1 MSFIRI
7 MTNFNIELEFPAAP
21 FHRRLLAWILDV
33 VFLSLFVTICVKI
46 MNSLAQDD
54 AENMVWVVFIFMLI
68 VVLCYHL
75 ICEVTMNGQ
84 SLGKKITGIRV
95 VNENGGQPSI
105 GQFVI
110 RWLIRTSDLM
120 AVIILFAAALAAETK
135 NGSLEVFWYV
145 SIPMGL
151 FIADVIL
158 VNASKKNQR
167 LGDMLANTLLIR
179 TTEKHSITDT
189 VFLNINEN
197 YVPSFPQVMRLSD
210 RDINSLKGILDTA
223 RKRGDYDLA
232 EMASNKIRNHLQI
245 QTNLSPFDFLE
256 VLLKDYNYLSAN

>member
-33 VFLSLFVTICVKI
+33 IFLSLFMTMMVKI
-46 MNSLAQDD
+46 MNSFDNGSESLSWA
-54 AENMVWVVFIFMLI
+54 VFIFSL
-68 VVLCYHL
+68 VVLLCYHL
-75 ICEVTMNGQ
+75 ICEITMNGQ

-120 AVIILFAAALAAETK
+120 VIVIVFAAATVSQDR
-135 NGSLEVFWYV
+135 NSSLDTFWYV
-145 SIPMGL
+145 AIPMGL
-151 FIADVIL
+151 FIADVVL

-167 LGDMLANTLLIR
+167 LGDMLANTILIR
-179 TTEKHSITDT
+179 TVEKQSITDT
-189 VFLNINEN
+189 VFLNIHDS

-245 QTNLSPFDFLE
+245 QTTLSPFDFLE

>member
-33 VFLSLFVTICVKI
+33 VFLSLFVTICIKI
-46 MNSLAQDD
+46 INSLAEDN
-54 AENMVWVVFIFMLI
+54 AENMIWVVFIFMLI

-120 AVIILFAAALAAETK
+120 AVIILFAAALASETK
-135 NGSLEVFWYV
+135 NRNLEVFWYV

-189 VFLNINEN
+189 VFLNVNEN
-197 YVPSFPQVMRLSD
+197 Y
-210 RDINSLKGILDTA
+210 
-223 RKRGDYDLA
+223 
-232 EMASNKIRNHLQI
+232 
-245 QTNLSPFDFLE
+245 
-256 VLLKDYNYLSAN
+256 

>member
-1 MSFIRI
+1 
-7 MTNFNIELEFPAAP
+7 
-21 FHRRLLAWILDV
+21 
-33 VFLSLFVTICVKI
+33 
-46 MNSLAQDD
+46 
-54 AENMVWVVFIFMLI
+54 VFIFMLI

-120 AVIILFAAALAAETK
+120 AVIILFAAALAAETRDS
-135 NGSLEVFWYV
+135 NLEVFWYV

-179 TTEKHSITDT
+179 TAEKHSITDT

-245 QTNLSPFDFLE
+245 QTTLSPFDFLE
-256 VLLKDYNYLSAN
+256 ILLKDYNYLSAN